1 MELPENP
8 VLMGKG
14 GENLVGI
21 GHTRDSNTLES
32 VCNSRQKYNL
42 NIEFN
47 LNRLKVGGPALSLD
61 PMIQSHHVTYPSI
74 LAKLYINATT
84 FKNLSFIVESI
95 TGVPLCPP
103 SS

>member
-8 VLMGKG
+8 MLKG
-14 GENLVGI
+14 EEI
-21 GHTRDSNTLES
+21 GVPTDIVQIDHTRDSNTLES

-61 PMIQSHHVTYPSI
+61 PMIQSHHVSYLP
-74 LAKLYINATT
+74 Y
-84 FKNLSFIVESI
+84 LS
-95 TGVPLCPP
+95 
-103 SS
+103 